1 MGRKRIT
8 SHAERHV
15 RLYHRMLK
23 TPAWRSLSATARA
36 IYLEIEQR
44 YGGIGSNNGRIVY
57 SVRMASEAVHIGKDT
72 AARALIELQQ
82 RGFLKATKHGAFSL
96 KTRHASEWMLTAHV
110 SDISS
115 HAATKEYEQWQPSEI
130 QNTVPATVCTCDA
143 TERSLWRD
151 RRTEEKFQTPADGTW
166 GATVKCALGTCSAT
180 LVVYHGG
187 THQ

>member
-8 SHAERHV
+8 AHAERHV

-72 AARALIELQQ
+72 AARALVELQQ
-82 RGFLKATKHGAFSL
+82 RGFLKATKRGAFSL

-115 HAATKEYEQWQPSEI
+115 HAATKDYEQWQPPQI
-130 QNTVPATVCTCDA
+130 QTTVPVVRPCVPVVRPNGPCGATDARKKGSKHRLTVPAV
-143 TERSLWRD
+143 RL
-151 RRTEEKFQTPADGTW
+151 
-166 GATVKCALGTCSAT
+166 
-180 LVVYHGG
+180 
-187 THQ
+187 